1 MIKIMIAGDLV
12 VNHRSQLLL
21 QEGKYGDL
29 MAGVKSVN
37 EAYDYR
43 VLNLECPIVTGQ
55 AEKIEK
61 VGPHLKCDERVV
73 ELLRYGLFDGVTL
86 ANNHF
91 RDYGDQ
97 GVADTLRILDQQ
109 GIEHVGGGHDL
120 EEASRV
126 LYKEVRGERLAIV
139 NCTENEFSIAT
150 SRSGGANPLNPI
162 RQYHAIR
169 EARSQ
174 ADYVVVIT
182 HGGVERYE
190 LPTPRMKET
199 YRFFIDAGADAVV
212 NHHQHCFSGYELYNG
227 KPIFYGLGNF
237 CFDSLRQRGSAWNKG
252 FMVSLTLDKGNV
264 RWETFPYIQSGEQP
278 GVVLLD
284 GKDKETFDREMERLN
299 AVIADDRALE
309 EAQQRMVKRAARY
322 FSSFLTPYSK
332 KWSLALYEKGM
343 LPAYFP
349 RQKWLQLLNRMQC
362 ESHRDNY
369 ICFIKERMGRKE
381 ADS

>member
-12 VNHRSQLLL
+12 VNHRSQILL

-29 MAGVKSVN
+29 LAGVKSVN

-55 AEKIEK
+55 AEKIVK

-97 GVADTLRILDQQ
+97 GVADTLRILDLQ
-109 GIEHVGGGHDL
+109 GIEHVGGGNNL

-150 SRSGGANPLNPI
+150 PRSGGANPLNPI

-212 NHHQHCFSGYELYNG
+212 NHHQHCVSGYEIYKG
-227 KPIFYGLGNF
+227 RPIFYGLGNF
-237 CFDSLRQRGSAWNKG
+237 CFDYPQYRGNAWNRG
-252 FMVSLTLDKGNV
+252 MMVGLVFEKENV
-264 RWETFPYIQSGEQP
+264 RYETFPYIQSDERP
-278 GVVLLD
+278 GVMLLD
-284 GKDKETFDREMERLN
+284 GKDKEAFGKELEHLN
-299 AVIADDRALE
+299 AVIADGSALE
-309 EAQQRMVKRAARY
+309 SALRQFVNKSAKFY
-322 FSSFLTPYSK
+322 SIFLTPYTKRWSK
-332 KWSLALYEKGM
+332 GLYARGL

-349 RQKWLQLLNRMQC
+349 RQKLVELLSEVRC
-362 ESHRDNY
+362 ESHRDNF
-369 ICFIKERMGRKE
+369 IAFIKERLVNWKH
-381 ADS
+381 